1 MSRMASEK
9 SPRLLLQCVQELY
22 DNLHESTTVDEA
34 VIESGSGRSNAGFI
48 LSHAESLLVD
58 IRTQLD
64 VPYSGDR
71 KTPLMLR
78 IRDHVNQISELL
90 TGTAASDTDVSST
103 TLHDLI
109 RNVQALNRSVCT
121 VNEPTCVLQ

>member
-1 MSRMASEK
+1 M
-9 SPRLLLQCVQELY
+9 
-22 DNLHESTTVDEA
+22 
-34 VIESGSGRSNAGFI
+34 
-48 LSHAESLLVD
+48 VD

-64 VPYSGDR
+64 VPYTGDR

-90 TGTAASDTDVSST
+90 TGTAASDTDASST

-109 RNVQALNRSVCT
+109 HNVQALNRSVCT
-121 VNEPTCVLQ
+121 VNEPTCTLQ